1 MMERVPPQNLE
12 IESLYL
18 GSVLLSK
25 DALLD
30 TIEILKPEY
39 FYSISNK
46 EIFSSII
53 SLFSEGSPVDIL
65 TLKSHLKKR
74 KLLEKV
80 GGEVYLSSFVENIPV
95 STSSIYY
102 ANIIKELYIRRE
114 LVKIGGD
121 IAEFSFNENM
131 PITDVINESEKKL
144 FGITESNLKS
154 DFIVLKSLLSESFK
168 RAEEIE
174 SGKEKLRGLVS
185 GFIDLDNILGG
196 FQESNLII
204 IAARPSVGKTSFLL
218 DVARFISVKS
228 KKKVAMF
235 SLEMSS
241 SELTDRLISS
251 QVGINLWDYRMG
263 RIDSS
268 KLENVADAM
277 GMLSEADL
285 FIDDTPGQSIMEMR
299 TKARRLD
306 IEVGLDLIIV
316 DYLQLIVGSNSE
328 NRVQEVSEI
337 SRFLKNLS
345 RELKV
350 PVIAASQLSRAVE
363 TRTSRIPQLSDL
375 RESGAIEQDADV
387 VLFLHREELYDKETE
402 RKGIADVIVSKHRNG
417 PIGNVEL
424 KFIKE
429 QASFVNLS
437 KAKI

>member
-1 MMERVPPQNLE
+1 MERIPPQNLE

-18 GSVLLSK
+18 GSILLSK

-39 FYSISNK
+39 FYSSANK

-53 SLFSEGSPVDIL
+53 TLFSEGSPVDIL
-65 TLKSHLKKR
+65 TLKSQLKKR

-80 GGEVYLSSFVENIPV
+80 GGEVYLSSFLESVPV
-95 STSSIYY
+95 STSAVYY
-102 ANIIKELYIRRE
+102 ANIIKESYIRRE
-114 LVKIGGD
+114 LIKVGGD
-121 IAEFSFNENM
+121 IAELSFNESM
-131 PITDVINESEKKL
+131 SISDVINESEKKL
-144 FGITESNLKS
+144 FNITESNIKS

-174 SGKEKLRGLVS
+174 QGKEKLRGFVS

-218 DVARFISVKS
+218 DISRFISVKS
-228 KKKVAMF
+228 KKKVAIF

-268 KLENVADAM
+268 KLESVAEAM

-316 DYLQLIVGSNSE
+316 DYLQLIVGASTD

-363 TRTSRIPQLSDL
+363 SRTSKIPQLSDL

-387 VLFLHREELYDKETE
+387 VVFLHREELYNKDSDK
-402 RKGIADVIVSKHRNG
+402 KGIADVIVSKHRNG
-417 PIGNVEL
+417 PTGSIEL

-429 QASFVNLS
+429 QAKFVNLT
-437 KAKI
+437 KTKN

>member
-1 MMERVPPQNLE
+1 MEKVPPNNLE

-25 DALLD
+25 DSLLD

-39 FYSISNK
+39 FYSPANK

-53 SLFSEGSPVDIL
+53 TLFSEGSPVDVL

-74 KLLEKV
+74 KLLDKV
-80 GGEVYLSSFVENIPV
+80 GGEIYLSSFMEMVPV
-95 STSSIYY
+95 STSSLYY
-102 ANIIKELYIRRE
+102 ANIIKELYMRRE
-114 LVKIGGD
+114 FIKIGGD
-121 IAEFSFNENM
+121 IAELSFNEGI
-131 PITDVINESEKKL
+131 PIIDVINESEKKL
-144 FGITESNLKS
+144 FNVTESNLKS
-154 DFIVLKSLLSESFK
+154 DFIILKSLLSESFK

-174 SGKEKLRGLVS
+174 KGKEKLRGLVS
-185 GFIDLDNILGG
+185 GFLDLDNILGG

-204 IAARPSVGKTSFLL
+204 VAARPSVGKTSFLL
-218 DVARFISVKS
+218 DISRFISVKS

-263 RIDSS
+263 RINSE
-268 KLENVADAM
+268 KLESVADAM

-363 TRTSRIPQLSDL
+363 SRTSRIPQLSDL

-387 VLFLHREELYDKETE
+387 VVFLHREELYDKDSS
-402 RKGIADVIVSKHRNG
+402 RKGIADIIISKHRNG
-417 PIGNVEL
+417 PIGNIEL
-424 KFIKE
+424 KFVKE
-429 QASFVNLS
+429 QAKFVNLT
-437 KAKI
+437 KAKG